1 MMCVD
6 VTLVDRMINE
16 AIENAFKNIKVQIP
30 QSQIN
35 DAVVKFFTE
44 KKWFLTEDGKKLDTY
59 DLIRKFAMNTI
70 GVAENGE
77 LKPEF
82 LKIVQDEVA
91 KLMIDKANIELS
103 ETSQDEFSEEPTIIE
118 RPLDTYS
125 SGWVEGVT
133 YAIECI
139 NNILKDEGNKFQ
151 FWQDNDHIINIV
163 KRIDDESSE
172 RESTIKAEIKMD
184 KTEQLKERFENLSP
198 ETKEALH
205 TFFEYLDGKNVNI

>member
-1 MMCVD
+1 MFISHAEKVF
-6 VTLVDRMINE
+6 IE
-16 AIENAFKNIKVQIP
+16 QAIAEKLKNIKVQIP

-91 KLMIDKANIELS
+91 KLMIDKANIEPS
-103 ETSQDEFSEEPTIIE
+103 EKLQDESSEEPTIIE

-151 FWQDNDHIINIV
+151 FWQDNEHIINIV

-172 RESTIKAEIKMD
+172 RESTIKAEIKTD

-198 ETKEALH
+198 ETKEALQ

>member
-91 KLMIDKANIELS
+91 KLMIDKANVELS

-198 ETKEALH
+198 ETKEALQ

>member
-16 AIENAFKNIKVQIP
+16 AIEDAFKNIKVQIP

-103 ETSQDEFSEEPTIIE
+103 EKLQDESSEESTIIE

-198 ETKEALH
+198 ETKEALQ